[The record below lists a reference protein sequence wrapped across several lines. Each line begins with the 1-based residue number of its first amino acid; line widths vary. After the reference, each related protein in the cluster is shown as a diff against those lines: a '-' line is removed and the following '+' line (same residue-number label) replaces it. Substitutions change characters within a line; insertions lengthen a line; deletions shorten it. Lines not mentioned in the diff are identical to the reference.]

1 MFAAIRKILLA
12 LTVLPLAC
20 ANAFSQAEI
29 NVGFSP
35 SLPQV
40 PLYIALEK
48 GFYKEEGLNVVL
60 RPTVTATPALL
71 PQLATGGLDVVFGG
85 ASASLFNAMDSGIKF
100 AMVADGGQV
109 DPNFDGYP
117 YLIIVRKDLHDKGE
131 FKTLADLKGK
141 RIGAGVQGT
150 SLAYLIFRALETA
163 GLKPDDVEIKYT
175 KALADIGIAFEN
187 KVLDASAM
195 ITPQN
200 LGLARNGISVD
211 WIDARKA
218 APGLQA
224 YTLIFSE
231 SLMEKRRDEA
241 KAFLRA
247 YAKAIA
253 WYKQALKGDRAEL
266 EQIAAKWTKLP
277 GDVLKNASWT
287 YYDDKLT
294 MNVPDMRKQYNLW
307 VSQKLSKPDLKLD
320 AFIDEKIAG
329 EALAKR

>member
-1 MFAAIRKILLA
+1 MFAALRKIALA
-12 LTVLPLAC
+12 IALLPLAG
-20 ANAFSQAEI
+20 AGAFGQVEI

-35 SLPQV
+35 SLPQA

-60 RPTVTATPALL
+60 KPTVTATPALL
-71 PQLATGGLDVVFGG
+71 PLLATGGLDVVFGG

-109 DPNFDGYP
+109 DPNADGYP
-117 YLIIVRKDLHDKGE
+117 YLIIVRKDMYDKGE
-131 FKTLADLKGK
+131 FKSLADLKGK

-231 SLMEKRRDEA
+231 SMMDKRRDEA

-253 WYKQALKGDRAEL
+253 WYKQAIKGDRIEL

-277 GDVLKNASWT
+277 SDVLKNASWT
-287 YYDDKLT
+287 YFDDKLK
-294 MNVPDMRKQYNLW
+294 MNVPDIRKQYGLW

>member
-1 MFAAIRKILLA
+1 MFAALRKIALA
-12 LTVLPLAC
+12 MALLPLA
-20 ANAFSQAEI
+20 AASALGQAEI

-35 SLPQV
+35 SLPQA
-40 PLYIALEK
+40 PLYIAYEK

-60 RPTVTATPALL
+60 KPTVTATPALL
-71 PQLATGGLDVVFGG
+71 PLLATGGLDVVFGG

-109 DPNFDGYP
+109 DPNFDGFP
-117 YLIIVRKDLHDKGE
+117 YLIIVRKDLHDQGA

-141 RIGAGVQGT
+141 TIGAGVEGT
-150 SLAYLIFRALETA
+150 SLAYLIFRAIETA
-163 GLKPDDVEIKYT
+163 GLKPSDVTIKYT
-175 KALADIGIAFEN
+175 KALADIGISFEN

-200 LGLARNGISVD
+200 LGLKRQNISVD

-224 YTLIFSE
+224 YTLILSE
-231 SLMEKRRDEA
+231 TMLDKRRDEA

-253 WYKQALKGDRAEL
+253 WYKQALKGDRMEL

-277 GDVLKNASWT
+277 SDVLKNASWT
-287 YYDDKLT
+287 YFDDKLA
-294 MNVPDMRKQYNLW
+294 MNVPDIRKQYDLW
-307 VSQKLSKPDLKLD
+307 VSQKIAKPNLKLD
-320 AFIDEKIAG
+320 DFIDTKLAG
-329 EALAKR
+329 DALAKR

>member
-1 MFAAIRKILLA
+1 MFAALRKTALA
-12 LTVLPLAC
+12 IALLPLAG
-20 ANAFSQAEI
+20 AGAFGQAEI

-35 SLPQV
+35 SLPQA
-40 PLYIALEK
+40 PLYIAYEK
-48 GFYKEEGLNVVL
+48 GFYKEEGVNVVL
-60 RPTVTATPALL
+60 KPTVTATPALL

-109 DPNFDGYP
+109 DPNWDGYP
-117 YLIIVRKDLHDKGE
+117 YLIIVRKDMHDKGE
-131 FKTLADLKGK
+131 FKSLADLKGK

-163 GLKPDDVEIKYT
+163 GLKPEDAEIKYT

-231 SLMEKRRDEA
+231 SMMDKRRDEA

-277 GDVLKNASWT
+277 SDVLKNASWT
-287 YYDDKLT
+287 YFDDKLK
-294 MNVPDMRKQYNLW
+294 MNVPDIRKQYSLW

>member
-1 MFAAIRKILLA
+1 MHAAFRKTILA
-12 LTVLPLAC
+12 LALLPMA
-20 ANAFSQAEI
+20 AASAFAQAEI

-35 SLPQV
+35 SLPQA
-40 PLYIALEK
+40 PLYIAHEK

-60 RPTVTATPALL
+60 KPTVTATPALL

-85 ASASLFNAMDSGIKF
+85 ASASLFNAMDGGIRF

-109 DPNFDGYP
+109 NPDAGGYP
-117 YLIIVRKDLHDKGE
+117 YLIIVRKDMYDNGE
-131 FKTLADLKGK
+131 FKSLADLKGK

-163 GLKPDDVEIKYT
+163 GLKPSDVEIKYT
-175 KALADIGIAFEN
+175 KALADIGVAFEN

-200 LGLARNGISVD
+200 LGLSRSGISVD

-224 YTLIFSE
+224 YTLILSE
-231 SLMEKRRDEA
+231 TMLEKRRDDA

-253 WYKQALKGDRAEL
+253 WYNDQIKGDRSEL
-266 EQIAAKWTKLP
+266 EAIAAKWTKLP
-277 GDVLKNASWT
+277 ADVLKEAKWT
-287 YYDDKLT
+287 YFDAQLK
-294 MNVPDMRKQYNLW
+294 MNVPDIRKQYGMW
-307 VSQKLSKPDLKLD
+307 VEQKLAKPDLKLD
-320 AFIDEKIAG
+320 AFIDEKLAV
-329 EALAKR
+329 EALAKK

>member
-1 MFAAIRKILLA
+1 MFAALRKTALA
-12 LTVLPLAC
+12 IALLPLAG
-20 ANAFSQAEI
+20 AGAFGQAEI

-35 SLPQV
+35 SLPQA
-40 PLYIALEK
+40 PLYIAYEK

-60 RPTVTATPALL
+60 KPTVTATPALL

-109 DPNFDGYP
+109 DPDWDGYP
-117 YLIIVRKDLHDKGE
+117 YLIIVRKDMHDKGE
-131 FKTLADLKGK
+131 FKSLADLKGK

-163 GLKPDDVEIKYT
+163 GLKPEDAEIKYT

-231 SLMEKRRDEA
+231 SMMDKRRDEA

-277 GDVLKNASWT
+277 SDVLKNASWT
-287 YYDDKLT
+287 YFDDKLK
-294 MNVPDMRKQYNLW
+294 MNVPDIRKQYSLW

>member
-1 MFAAIRKILLA
+1 MYAAFRKTLLA
-12 LTVLPLAC
+12 LSLLPMAAGTALA
-20 ANAFSQAEI
+20 QQEI
-29 NVGFSP
+29 AVGFSP
-35 SLPQV
+35 SLPQA
-40 PLYIALEK
+40 PLYIAQEK

-60 RPTVTATPALL
+60 KPTVTATPALL

-85 ASASLFNAMDSGIKF
+85 ASASLFNAMDGGIRF
-100 AMVADGGQV
+100 AMVADGGHV
-109 DPNFDGYP
+109 NPDADGYP
-117 YLIIVRKDLHDKGE
+117 YLIIVRKDMHDAGE

-163 GLKPDDVEIKYT
+163 GLKPSDVEIKYT

-200 LGLARNGISVD
+200 LGLARNGISAD
-211 WIDARKA
+211 WIDAREA

-224 YTLIFSE
+224 YTLILSE
-231 SLMEKRRDEA
+231 RMLEERRNEA

-253 WYKQALKGDRAEL
+253 WYAEQLKGDRSEL
-266 EQIAAKWTKLP
+266 EAIAAKWTKLP
-277 GDVLKNASWT
+277 ADVLKAAQWT
-287 YYDDKLT
+287 YFDPQLK
-294 MNVPDMRKQYNLW
+294 MNVADIRKQYGLW
-307 VSQKLSKPDLKLD
+307 VEQKLAKPDLKLD
-320 AFIDEKIAG
+320 NFIDETIAV
-329 EALAKR
+329 EALANK

>member
-1 MFAAIRKILLA
+1 MFAAFRKTALA
-12 LTVLPLAC
+12 IALLPLAG
-20 ANAFSQAEI
+20 AAAFGQAEI

-35 SLPQV
+35 SLPQA

-60 RPTVTATPALL
+60 KPTVTATPALL
-71 PQLATGGLDVVFGG
+71 PLLATGGLDVVFGG
-85 ASASLFNAMDSGIKF
+85 ASASLFNAMDSGIRF

-109 DPNFDGYP
+109 DPNWDGYP
-117 YLIIVRKDLHDKGE
+117 YLIIVRKDMHDKGE
-131 FKTLADLKGK
+131 FKSLADLKGK

-163 GLKPDDVEIKYT
+163 GLKPEDVEIKYT

-231 SLMEKRRDEA
+231 SMMDKRRDEA

-277 GDVLKNASWT
+277 SDVLKNASWT
-287 YYDDKLT
+287 YFDDKLK
-294 MNVPDMRKQYNLW
+294 MNVPDIRKQYSLW
-307 VSQKLSKPDLKLD
+307 VSQKLSKPDLKLE